1 MIATTD
7 VWLPRFIVVV
17 AVTGTPSNIIN
28 CSSHDIVLIFHIIA
42 RYILYV
48 LFINYY
54 FIDLRSR
61 LSRQMLMLLVSI
73 AYIARKFNPLVTL
86 AALYSDDAE
95 GLA

>member
-28 CSSHDIVLIFHIIA
+28 CSCHDIVLIFHIIA